1 MASLA
6 RRKSVSLPTTQSAVF
21 RALDQ
26 RAGVEGRRWREISK
40 EGPEAYGAHRLV
52 QRTWLC
58 SFSHLPT
65 CNLGQRHILL
75 SVS

>member
-6 RRKSVSLPTTQSAVF
+6 RRKSVSLPPTQSAVF

-26 RAGVEGRRWREISK
+26 RAGWRAGDGERFQRKGLRPMAHTGWCK
-40 EGPEAYGAHRLV
+40 ELGFV
-52 QRTWLC
+52 V
-58 SFSHLPT
+58 LPA